1 MTSGSLV
8 FLYLAS
14 WSERW
19 ALIYLALS
27 QFSSDYTCDQSQVV
41 GGQREERLVGLGCI
55 LWGLERRGPCA
66 YGVGGPC
73 SPLVTVTPAGRPQ
86 GRSAKKQKEAQ
97 GGSPRSLWMSGVP
110 FRVAQA
116 RKRGSQ
122 PASISPCG
130 PTQVSGRPER
140 PGRRYWFCGI
150 LQSDLLPQFPY
161 YCILPESSKSTPLHS
176 IQAL

>member
-14 WSERW
+14 QSERW
-19 ALIYLALS
+19 ALICLALS
-27 QFSSDYTCDQSQVV
+27 QLSSDHTCDQSQVV
-41 GGQREERLVGLGCI
+41 GRQREERLVGLLGCI

-73 SPLVTVTPAGRPQ
+73 SPLVTVAPAGRPQ

-97 GGSPRSLWMSGVP
+97 GGSPRSLWTSGVP

-116 RKRGSQ
+116 RKGL
-122 PASISPCG
+122 PACLSLSLWPN
-130 PTQVSGRPER
+130 SGFRPPGETRPEVLVL
-140 PGRRYWFCGI
+140 W
-150 LQSDLLPQFPY
+150 DL
-161 YCILPESSKSTPLHS
+161 
-176 IQAL
+176 AV